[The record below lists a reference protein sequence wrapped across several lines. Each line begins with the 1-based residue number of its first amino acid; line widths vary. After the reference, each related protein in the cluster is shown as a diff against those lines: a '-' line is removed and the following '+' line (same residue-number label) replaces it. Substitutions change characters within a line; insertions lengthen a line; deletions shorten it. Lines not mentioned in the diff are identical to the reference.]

1 MNVNTVTH
9 VPHIGAVIG
18 RRHCTATAAGA
29 HCARPLEA
37 KEPYVK
43 TVGALLWEPGTRSG
57 WSVEEI
63 ELDPPKR
70 REVTVKLTSSGIC
83 HSDDH
88 VDTGDIPL
96 GWGPILGGHEGAGV
110 VTEVGP
116 EVTELQEGDHVV
128 LSFLPS
134 CGKCRMCISGYANM
148 CELGAGVLAGTAP
161 DGTHRIHARG
171 QGVGPFSYLGT
182 FAPYAVVPVDSC
194 VKIDPAMPL
203 MPASLIGCGVPTGWG
218 SAVYAAEIELGD
230 TVVVLGTGG
239 VGMNAVQG
247 AVHRGARNVVTVDPV
262 AYKREQAKIFG
273 ATHSVASFEEA
284 VPLVAQLTNGQG
296 ADRVIITVGVAHGEI
311 VEQANQLTRRGGV
324 IVLTS
329 AAPVLQ
335 NTVEFNLFTFAMSGK
350 RLQGTLYGSTRSKLD
365 VPRIVDMYQRG
376 EFKLDELITKTYK
389 LEDINEAF
397 ADMRDGKNIRGV
409 IVYDD

>member
-1 MNVNTVTH
+1 M
-9 VPHIGAVIG
+9 
-18 RRHCTATAAGA
+18 
-29 HCARPLEA
+29 
-37 KEPYVK
+37 K

-70 REVTVKLTSSGIC
+70 GEVMVKLTSSGIC

-88 VDTGDIPL
+88 LDTGDIPL
-96 GWGPILGGHEGAGV
+96 PWAPILGGHEGAGV

-116 EVTELQEGDHVV
+116 EVTDLAEGDHVV

-134 CGKCRMCISGYANM
+134 CGKCRMCVAGRANM
-148 CELGAGVLAGTAP
+148 CVLGAGVLAGYAP

-171 QGVGPFSYLGT
+171 KGVGAMSYLGT
-182 FAPYAVVPVDSC
+182 FSPYVTVPVDSA
-194 VKIDPAMPL
+194 VRIDPSIPL

-218 SAVYAAEIELGD
+218 SSVYAAEIQLGD
-230 TVVVLGTGG
+230 TVVVFGTGG

-247 AVHRGARNVVTVDPV
+247 AVHRGARNIVTVDPV
-262 AYKREQAKIFG
+262 PFKQEKAKEFG
-273 ATHSVASFEEA
+273 ATHPVGSFEEA
-284 VPLVAQLTNGQG
+284 QRLIEHMTGGQG
-296 ADRVIITVGVAHGEI
+296 ADRVIITVDVARGEI

-324 IVLTS
+324 IVLTA

-335 NTVEFNLFTFAMSGK
+335 RDVQFDLFSFAMSGK
-350 RLQGTLYGSTRSKLD
+350 RLQGSLYGTTNSKNDIPL
-365 VPRIVDMYQRG
+365 IAEMYKSGQ
-376 EFKLDELITKTYK
+376 FKLDELITKTYK
-389 LEDINEAF
+389 LEQINEAF
-397 ADMRDGKNIRGV
+397 ADLREGRNIRGV

>member
-1 MNVNTVTH
+1 M
-9 VPHIGAVIG
+9 
-18 RRHCTATAAGA
+18 
-29 HCARPLEA
+29 
-37 KEPYVK
+37 K

-96 GWGPILGGHEGAGV
+96 DWGPILGGHEGAGV

-134 CGKCRMCISGYANM
+134 CGKCRMCVSGYANM

-171 QGVGPFSYLGT
+171 KGVGPFSYLGT
-182 FAPYAVVPVDSC
+182 FAPYVVVPVDSC
-194 VKIDPAMPL
+194 VKIDPSMPL

-247 AVHRGARNVVTVDPV
+247 AVHRGARNIVTVDPV
-262 AYKREQAKIFG
+262 ASKREQAKIFG
-273 ATHSVASFEEA
+273 ATHSVASVEEA
-284 VPLVAQLTNGQG
+284 TPLVAQLTNGQG
-296 ADRVIITVGVAHGEI
+296 ADRVIITVGVAYSEI

-335 NTVEFNLFTFAMSGK
+335 GTVDFNLFTFAMSGK

-376 EFKLDELITKTYK
+376 VFKLDELITKTYK

-409 IVYDD
+409 IVYED